1 MNKSRHDTDELE
13 AIETFNW
20 DRWAELLHIVHKILG
35 RSIEHIVLYVDDTLI
50 TYLTE

>member
-1 MNKSRHDTDELE
+1 MNRSKHDTDKLE
-13 AIETFNW
+13 EIKTFDW
-20 DRWAELLHIVHKILG
+20 DRWAELLHMVHKILG